1 MYKKFRNHL
10 LPDCLLEPS
19 IMHYRFISTS
29 LLNARENNTVVK
41 KIYLSNTTLTCKTDK
56 KTDNNSDMD
65 HINLLITATLDI
77 RSKITEHTLTVVI
90 IILPVVLHIF
100 SMLKYGN
107 PY

>member
-1 MYKKFRNHL
+1 
-10 LPDCLLEPS
+10 
-19 IMHYRFISTS
+19 MHYRFISIG
-29 LLNARENNTVVK
+29 LLNSKENDTVVK
-41 KIYLSNTTLTCKTDK
+41 KIYLSNTTLTYKTDK
-56 KTDNNSDMD
+56 KTDNNSHMD
-65 HINLLITATLDI
+65 HINFHISATLDI

>member
-1 MYKKFRNHL
+1 
-10 LPDCLLEPS
+10 
-19 IMHYRFISTS
+19 
-29 LLNARENNTVVK
+29 
-41 KIYLSNTTLTCKTDK
+41 
-56 KTDNNSDMD
+56 MD
-65 HINLLITATLDI
+65 HINLVITATIDI